1 MQARAKTTTNKYA
14 RAYQRWKE
22 WAEKKHADGG
32 FPVNVALFALYL
44 QHVGEKGKSRAAVSE
59 AVNAVSWV
67 QWLAGEE
74 PVSQNP
80 LIKVINEGFQR
91 SLAQPRKKKE
101 PVTPKMLREVVA
113 SFGATPS
120 LAEVRL
126 GSICLVA
133 YAAFLRINELR
144 QLHCCDITFTPEGM
158 SINIATSK
166 TDQYRQGQ
174 VVPVASTGSPTC
186 PVAMLRRY
194 IDLGGIDTTS
204 TLNLFRPI
212 CSTRKG
218 ESLRAKGLLSYS
230 RIRELVLSKFKQL
243 GYNPADFGLHS
254 FRAGGA
260 TRAANFPG
268 LPERLFKRHGRW
280 RSERAKDGYVKD
292 PLEKRLRV
300 SKSLGL

>member
-1 MQARAKTTTNKYA
+1 MFCCYLDFQQSNIILWKEVREFKDPQLERLAQALPQTVMQARAKSTTDKYA
-14 RAYQRWKE
+14 RAYQHWKE
-22 WAEKKHADGG
+22 WAEEKHADGG

-44 QHVGEKGKSRAAVSE
+44 QHVGEKGKSRAAISE
-59 AVNAVSWV
+59 AVYAVSWV
-67 QWLAGEE
+67 QRLAGEE

-91 SLAQPRKKKE
+91 SLAQPKKKKE
-101 PVTPKMLREVVA
+101 PVTPEMLREVVA
-113 SFGATPS
+113 SFGAS
-120 LAEVRL
+120 LA
-126 GSICLVA
+126 A
-133 YAAFLRINELR
+133 
-144 QLHCCDITFTPEGM
+144 
-158 SINIATSK
+158 
-166 TDQYRQGQ
+166 GQ
-174 VVPVASTGSPTC
+174 VVPVASTGNPTC

-218 ESLRAKGLLSYS
+218 ESLRAKGSLSYS

-243 GYNPADFGLHS
+243 GYNPAEFGLHS

-260 TRAANFPG
+260 TRTANFPG
-268 LPERLFKRHGRW
+268 LPERLFKHHGRW
-280 RSERAKDGYVKD
+280 KSERAKYGYVKD